1 MDSHFTE
8 SAPQTIVHES
18 LFTELL
24 NLLLHLFV
32 VFIFNA
38 YNFRELADFYN
49 KSSLFED
56 FHFASGEYSKTLSN
70 LSDIAF
76 R

>member
-1 MDSHFTE
+1 M
-8 SAPQTIVHES
+8 
-18 LFTELL
+18 LL
-24 NLLLHLFV
+24 RLFV

-38 YNFRELADFYN
+38 YNFRELSDFYN
-49 KSSLFED
+49 KSSLFEY

>member
-1 MDSHFTE
+1 M
-8 SAPQTIVHES
+8 
-18 LFTELL
+18 
-24 NLLLHLFV
+24 LLHLFV

-56 FHFASGEYSKTLSN
+56 FHFHGEYSKTLSN
-70 LSDIAF
+70 LSDIVF

>member
-1 MDSHFTE
+1 M
-8 SAPQTIVHES
+8 
-18 LFTELL
+18 
-24 NLLLHLFV
+24 LLHLFV

-38 YNFRELADFYN
+38 YKFRELADFYN